1 MADIF
6 FSSPLQPAERRQFD
20 NMMAHQDQLRADL
33 DFCLVMNGVD
43 ISGEDTE
50 ESNEQTVQNS

>member
-6 FSSPLQPAERRQFD
+6 FSSPLPPGERRQFD
-20 NMMAHQDQLRADL
+20 NMVASQDQLRADL

-43 ISGEDTE
+43 ISGETSEDT
-50 ESNEQTVQNS
+50 NEQTVQNS